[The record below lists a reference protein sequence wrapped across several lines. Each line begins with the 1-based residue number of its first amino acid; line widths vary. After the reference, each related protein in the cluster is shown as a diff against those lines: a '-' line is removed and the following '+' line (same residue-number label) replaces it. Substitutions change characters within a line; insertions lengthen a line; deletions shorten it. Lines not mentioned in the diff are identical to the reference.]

1 MCTVPRLDKPARAGQ
16 PFLVTARHEATGKLT
31 VKCNIGKTIMPGF
44 RLPLAAACLTLCAAS
59 ASAQSVEEFYKNHTI
74 TAYIAGTPGGL
85 FDIATRTMVEHL
97 PKYIPGTPKM
107 QAQTMPGGGGLVLG
121 NHLYNVAPKDGT
133 AIAYVG
139 PVALDPL
146 LNPGGNAKFDA
157 LKFTWIGSLGAQH
170 SVLSLWANAP
180 VKSADQ
186 LRGVE
191 TIVAGTGAA
200 ATTDIYPK
208 VINAVLGTKFKLI
221 TGYQGSKETYLAM
234 ERGEAHGRFNSW
246 DALKSTVPDWIR
258 DKKINIVLQA
268 ALTRHAELPDVP
280 TVLDLAQTEE
290 QKQAM
295 RFLFLPAQ
303 SGRPIA
309 APPNLP
315 ADRAKALRDGFAK
328 LVADPAFLAE
338 MSKRGVE
345 VEMPM
350 TGEEVARNYAAVYD
364 TPKAVVDQVAAAM
377 K

>member
-1 MCTVPRLDKPARAGQ
+1 MA
-16 PFLVTARHEATGKLT
+16 
-31 VKCNIGKTIMPGF
+31 
-44 RLPLAAACLTLCAAS
+44 
-59 ASAQSVEEFYKNHTI
+59 
-74 TAYIAGTPGGL
+74 
-85 FDIATRTMVEHL
+85 
-97 PKYIPGTPKM
+97 
-107 QAQTMPGGGGLVLG
+107 GGGGLVLG

-133 AIAYVG
+133 VIAYVG
-139 PVALDPL
+139 PVAIDPL
-146 LNPGGNAKFDA
+146 LNPGGNAKFEA
-157 LKFTWIGSLGAQH
+157 TKFTWIGSLGAQH
-170 SVLSLWANAP
+170 SVLSLWTSAP
-180 VKSADQ
+180 AKTAED
-186 LRGVE
+186 LRNVE

-208 VINAVLGTKFKLI
+208 VLNAVLGTKFKLV

-234 ERGEAHGRFNSW
+234 ERGEADGRFNSW

-258 DKKINIVLQA
+258 DKKVNIVLQA
-268 ALTRHAELPDVP
+268 TLSRHPELPDAP
-280 TVLDLAQTEE
+280 TVLDMAKTEE

-315 ADRAKALRDGFAK
+315 ADRAKALRDGFNK

-350 TGEEVARNYAAVYD
+350 TGEEVEKNYAAVYD
-364 TPKAVVDQVAAAM
+364 TPKTIVDLVAAAM

>member
-1 MCTVPRLDKPARAGQ
+1 MTKKLRLGAGI
-16 PFLVTARHEATGKLT
+16 V
-31 VKCNIGKTIMPGF
+31 
-44 RLPLAAACLTLCAAS
+44 AAAFCATALPIS
-59 ASAQSVEEFYKNHTI
+59 ASAQSVEEFYKNKTI

-85 FDIATRTMVEHL
+85 FDIATRTMAEHYG
-97 PKYIPGTPKM
+97 KFIPGHPKI
-107 QAQTMPGGGGLVLG
+107 QAQNMAGGGGLVLG

-133 AIAYVG
+133 VIAYVG
-139 PVALDPL
+139 PVAIDPL
-146 LNPGGNAKFDA
+146 LNPGGNAKFEA
-157 LKFTWIGSLGAQH
+157 TKFTWIGSLGAQH
-170 SVLSLWANAP
+170 SVLSLWSNARA
-180 VKSADQ
+180 KTAED
-186 LRGVE
+186 LRSVE

-208 VINAVLGTKFKLI
+208 VLNAVLGTKFKLV

-234 ERGEAHGRFNSW
+234 ERGEADGRFNSW

-258 DKKINIVLQA
+258 DKKVTIVLQA
-268 ALTRHAELPDVP
+268 ALTRHAELPDAP
-280 TVLDLAQTEE
+280 TVLDMARTDEE
-290 QKQAM
+290 KQAM

-309 APPNLP
+309 APPDLP
-315 ADRAKALRDGFAK
+315 ADRAKALQGGFAK

-350 TGEEVARNYAAVYD
+350 TGEEVAKNYAAVYD
-364 TPKAVVDQVAAAM
+364 TPKTIVDLVAAAM

>member
-1 MCTVPRLDKPARAGQ
+1 MLG
-16 PFLVTARHEATGKLT
+16 
-31 VKCNIGKTIMPGF
+31 I
-44 RLPLAAACLTLCAAS
+44 RLPLAAVAASVTLCAS
-59 ASAQSVEEFYKNHTI
+59 AQAQSVEEFYKNRTI

-85 FDIATRTMVEHL
+85 FDIATRAMADHL
-97 PKYIPGTPKM
+97 PKFIPGNPKI
-107 QAQTMPGGGGLVLG
+107 QAQNMPGGGGLVLA

-139 PVALDPL
+139 PIAIDPL
-146 LNPGGNAKFDA
+146 LNPGGNAKFEA
-157 LKFTWIGSLGAQH
+157 VKFTWIGSLGAQH

-180 VKSADQ
+180 VKTAAE
-186 LRGVE
+186 LRSVE

-208 VINAVLGTKFKLI
+208 VLNAVLGTKFKLV

-258 DKKINIVLQA
+258 DKKVNIVLQA
-268 ALTRHAELPDVP
+268 TLSRHPELPDAP
-280 TVLDLAQTEE
+280 TVLDLARTDDE
-290 QKQAM
+290 KQAM

-309 APPNLP
+309 APPGLP
-315 ADRAKALRDGFAK
+315 ADRAKALQDGFAK
-328 LVADPAFLAE
+328 LVADKTFLAE

-350 TGEEVARNYAAVYD
+350 TGEQVRENYAAVYG
-364 TPKAVVDQVAAAM
+364 TPKHIVDMVSAAM